1 MELKKL
7 TFVKRYVSDKYKT
20 KKMGNKAIIGNGGML

>member
-20 KKMGNKAIIGNGGML
+20 KKMGNKAITGNGGML